1 MLVIRGGAISD
12 AVSFD
17 GARAVGAAALQSMT
31 GWDGALV
38 SASRLGEQAMAILGP
53 LMSGQRCYDDLR
65 LEWTRWSE
73 LLDDLRARG
82 GTYVV
87 ELRAPAGCGVT
98 VVRGG
103 EQVATYT
110 DAHRA
115 LGAPDL
121 IDALTAAGTGSMRV
135 TVGSEASTSVVA
147 VPAAGSSLAVTAT
160 RADGAS
166 GSEAAKHQSGPGHP
180 EVATGMVS
188 DVRAETAAP
197 PETAMW
203 TDATTLSPEASADS
217 AGEGRHSTGAS
228 V

>member
-1 MLVIRGGAISD
+1 MGWIDSLPLLPAGTPLFELLPMGAIVLNALAPAIGEGVITVVDGDRTGVLVIRGGAVSD
-12 AVSFD
+12 ALSFD
-17 GARAVGAAALQSMT
+17 GARVVGAAALQSMT

-38 SASRLGEQAMAILGP
+38 SASRLDEQAMAILGP

-115 LGAPDL
+115 LGASDL

-135 TVGSEASTSVVA
+135 TVGSEASMSVVA
-147 VPAAGSSLAVTAT
+147 VPAPGSSLAVTAT
-160 RADGAS
+160 RAGWCIGFRGCQA
-166 GSEAAKHQSGPGHP
+166 P
-180 EVATGMVS
+180 E
-188 DVRAETAAP
+188 
-197 PETAMW
+197 
-203 TDATTLSPEASADS
+203 
-217 AGEGRHSTGAS
+217 
-228 V
+228 